1 MFVDSGPASS
11 PKSLK
16 SEASDDFEAEEHGF
30 FPLDDEAY
38 SSDFSIDEGDEGDT
52 GADSTL
58 SSLQSNDPGIA
69 LAQLSLM
76 PHKLMPSRH
85 CLLAIGIL
93 SASLSSLHLP
103 SSTASVAS
111 RPDIPRP
118 KFTPIPVLQQVAVRA
133 LL

>member
-76 PHKLMPSRH
+76 PHKLLPSRH
-85 CLLAIGIL
+85 CVAPDRNPLGIIVITSFAFKYCL
-93 SASLSSLHLP
+93 CGQSP
-103 SSTASVAS
+103 
-111 RPDIPRP
+111 
-118 KFTPIPVLQQVAVRA
+118 
-133 LL
+133 